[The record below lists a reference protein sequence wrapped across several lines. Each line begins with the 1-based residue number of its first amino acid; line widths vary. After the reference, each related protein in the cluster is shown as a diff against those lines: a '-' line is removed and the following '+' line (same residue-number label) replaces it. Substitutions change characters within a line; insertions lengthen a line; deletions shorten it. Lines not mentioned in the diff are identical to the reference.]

1 MSVWS
6 KKEEKEMDMKQR
18 WTKFGEKFEPW
29 ESLGWVEIL
38 YNLRRQETNDGSVWI
53 ICWYG

>member
-1 MSVWS
+1 
-6 KKEEKEMDMKQR
+6 MDMKQR